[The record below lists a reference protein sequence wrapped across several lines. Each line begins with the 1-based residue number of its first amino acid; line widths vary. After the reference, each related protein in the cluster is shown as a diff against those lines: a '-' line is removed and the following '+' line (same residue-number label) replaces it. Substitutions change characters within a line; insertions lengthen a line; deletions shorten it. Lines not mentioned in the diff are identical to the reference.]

1 MSPLTHNNTVPGTLE
16 SPHFLSSKSKQRT
29 VRHQTKTTLGSY
41 IHFDILYTHLL
52 HVLQSQIPGS
62 LQKKTETCNQDD
74 VPIQEISNPAA
85 VIFGKS
91 SVADAQDK
99 DLEIIIMTMFKDLHE
114 YE

>member
-1 MSPLTHNNTVPGTLE
+1 M
-16 SPHFLSSKSKQRT
+16 
-29 VRHQTKTTLGSY
+29 
-41 IHFDILYTHLL
+41 
-52 HVLQSQIPGS
+52 
-62 LQKKTETCNQDD
+62 
-74 VPIQEISNPAA
+74 PIQEISNPAA